1 MKNDK
6 TALIAPEGVLADG
19 GTIIGGGS
27 GPVNGIRIEGFV
39 IEDALLTEESYGERN
54 DQESV

>member
-1 MKNDK
+1 M
-6 TALIAPEGVLADG
+6 ALMAPESVLAVG

-39 IEDALLTEESYGERN
+39 IENASLAEGSYGDRAIV
-54 DQESV
+54 SV

>member
-1 MKNDK
+1 VKNDK
-6 TALIAPEGVLADG
+6 TALIAPESVLADG

-39 IEDALLTEESYGERN
+39 IEDALLAEGSYADRS
-54 DQESV
+54 DCK